1 MQVEESQSTT
11 TTSLTASVDGVVV
24 PTDMAS
30 LGEPETARERD
41 QQALIVTLMKKL
53 ELANADALEEQ
64 VQEAKMA
71 AAQASTQLAAATLR
85 CGTLE
90 AELSAAGIEGQL
102 ANAKLRECDEQLK
115 VLPTKVADATAAL
128 AESEAAAAAGRA
140 EVDRITAQL
149 AELEPRGAAAAAE
162 AEAVAAALGEA
173 CAAAEAKRAECE
185 AVEATVAARR
195 AELDEA
201 EDNLNRLVER
211 ATAADAEAAALPGA
225 IDATAAAAGKW
236 AARLE
241 KLTVGCAGRRD
252 ALDGATE
259 ALEATRAACEAAR
272 LSARAARDGLRA
284 AQAESAALQKEEQ
297 EKTEAAEADDAAAAA
312 IVAEIGALKTG
323 VAEAAERRAAAEVTL
338 AEAQAAIA
346 EFDDS
351 ATAKEIRGDGDADAD
366 ADADRSL
373 ASLAGVPSGA
383 ALDEQLALSA
393 NSLELAAEEA
403 RAQAA
408 AVGGYQ
414 AKVQA
419 ALDAAAAQRAEAQ
432 AELDALAAA
441 QQRQAAEL
449 RAALDDALKGLDG
462 VTARVGEAAA
472 AHSAQLND
480 LEEGASGV
488 RAAGAAAAQ
497 EAAARVAAL
506 REKEKAAKRFEAVR
520 FAGEEATLQSR
531 LEQLTQRRIEKNEA
545 ADGKSLLFQA
555 KLEKTIGATARSGAL
570 GLLSG
575 AEALAQALF
584 EKKGEAKG
592 DDEE

>member
-1 MQVEESQSTT
+1 MQVEESQSSAA
-11 TTSLTASVDGVVV
+11 SLDTFDGVVV
-24 PTDMAS
+24 PTDSA
-30 LGEPETARERD
+30 D
-41 QQALIVTLMKKL
+41 QKALIVTLMRKL
-53 ELANADALEEQ
+53 KLQDIEGLEEEL
-64 VQEAKMA
+64 QEAKA
-71 AAQASTQLAAATLR
+71 SAAQASTQLAAATLR

-140 EVDRITAQL
+140 EVDRLAAQL

-162 AEAVAAALGEA
+162 AEAAAAALSEA

-312 IVAEIGALKTG
+312 IVAEIGALKAG
-323 VAEAAERRAAAEVTL
+323 VSEAAERRAAAEATL
-338 AEAQAAIA
+338 VEAQAAIA

-351 ATAKEIRGDGDADAD
+351 ATAKEIRGEGDADAD
-366 ADADRSL
+366 ADAEADRSL

-403 RAQAA
+403 RAQAQ

-441 QQRQAAEL
+441 QQRQAEEL

-531 LEQLTQRRIEKNEA
+531 LEQLTQRRLEKAEA